1 MTFMER
7 LMLNSIKDRNPRMRN
22 LIAAARIFALAF
34 VALIAT
40 AWLQTSAATRSAEQ
54 EIERLNRLVQASNS
68 TDEAAKVFREARD
81 YIKDQEWAK
90 AEQKFRSL
98 VAEHPQHKDA
108 AAALYYL
115 AYALHKQ
122 NRLQESDRILEQLI
136 REHPSSSW
144 VNDARAMRI
153 EMAPR
158 LKNNET
164 INQGINEVDEE
175 LKLAALQSLFES
187 SPERALRV
195 ALDIL
200 KPGSKSSATLK
211 EGAITLLA
219 ESESAEAAAAVLE
232 VARGES
238 DPRLR
243 RRAVEMLGEA
253 KGPGVI
259 EFLKELAIKSSDRE
273 LAHAAMRALA
283 EHGGPQSRAVLIEI
297 ARSGSDSDL
306 RTTAI
311 SELSDGGDDSVVDE
325 FVKLFDAEKNE
336 DVRNQIISALSEIGT
351 PRALAKIVDIAK
363 TSTDV
368 EARKAA
374 ISALGDREEDQAVD
388 ALIQLYDA
396 VRDQEIK
403 EEIISAL
410 GDMENKRA
418 LRKLMEIIRSDAQ
431 SGLKRRALEKLGESE
446 DPEAAKFLEE
456 LLKKNN

>member
-1 MTFMER
+1 MS
-7 LMLNSIKDRNPRMRN
+7 NSDKNENPCIRD
-22 LIAAARIFALAF
+22 LLFAARVFALAC
-34 VALIAT
+34 VAIIAT
-40 AWLQTSAATRSAEQ
+40 AWLHTSAATRSSEQ

-68 TDEAAKVFREARD
+68 SDEAAQVFREARD
-81 YIKDQEWAK
+81 YIKDREWAK

-98 VAEHPQHKDA
+98 VREHPQHKDA
-108 AAALYYL
+108 DAALYYL

-136 REHPSSSW
+136 TEHPKSSW

-158 LKNNET
+158 LKNNDT
-164 INQGINEVDEE
+164 IAQGIKEEDEE

-200 KPGSKSSATLK
+200 KPGSRSSATLK
-211 EGAITLLA
+211 EGAIELLA
-219 ESESAEAAAAVLE
+219 DSESAEARAAVLE
-232 VARGES
+232 VARSET

-243 RRAVEMLGEA
+243 RRAVEMLGQVGGA
-253 KGPGVI
+253 DVI
-259 EFLKELAIKSSDRE
+259 ELLKGLAIKSSDKE

-283 EHGGPQSRAVLIEI
+283 EHSGPQSRTVLIEI
-297 ARSGSDSDL
+297 ARNSTDIDL

-311 SELSDGGDDSVVDE
+311 SELSGEGDDSLVDE

-336 DVRNQIISALSEIGT
+336 DVRRRIISALSDIGT
-351 PRALAKIVDIAK
+351 PRALAKIVEIAK
-363 TSTDV
+363 SSTDV
-368 EARKAA
+368 EIRRAA
-374 ISALGDREEDQAVD
+374 ISALGDREDGQAVET
-388 ALIQLYDA
+388 LIQMYDA
-396 VRDQEIK
+396 ERDQDMK

-418 LRKLMEIIRSDAQ
+418 LRKLMEIIKSDAP
-431 SGLKRRALEKLGESE
+431 SHLKRRALERLGESE

-456 LLKKNN
+456 LLRKNN